1 MLLRVNDPAVL
12 YLAFISDQPAE
23 PEGVILFGT
32 EGLTREFT
40 ATFVR
45 PDSRGHQ
52 VLTDT
57 VER

>member
-45 PDSRGHQ
+45 PDSRGH
-52 VLTDT
+52 
-57 VER
+57 